1 MDFSAVTKPVERLLA
16 TAQNGLEVL
25 RYGGLETGA
34 VPSPF
39 QIIQSVPMFK
49 LRRYFPPDAR
59 PGAENPGPPVLMVH
73 PMMMAAD
80 MWDVTRNDGAVGIL
94 HRAGV
99 DPWVI
104 DFGSPDEVEGGM
116 QRNLADHV
124 VALSEAID
132 TVKKVTGRDVHLAG
146 YSQGG
151 MFAYQAAAYRRSKD
165 LASIIAFGAPV
176 DTLAALPM
184 NLPAGVAAGAAD
196 FMADHV
202 FSRIDIPGWLARA
215 GFQMLDPIKTA
226 QSRLDFLRQ
235 LHDREALLPREQQRR
250 FLASE
255 GWIAWSGPAISEL
268 LKQFIAHNRMM
279 TGGFSIHGD
288 LVTLSD
294 IDCPVLVVVGEVDD
308 IGQPAAVRGIKR
320 AAPQADVYEYLIRAG
335 HFGLV
340 VGSKAS
346 NQTWP
351 TVAQWVK
358 WLDNGQEMP
367 EGVAPMD
374 LPSVDHPESGVSFTT
389 RVTHGAT
396 AATEMA
402 FGVARSAADAVVAAN
417 KSART
422 LVIETVR
429 TLPRLARLGQVN
441 DHTRISLGRIMSE
454 QARDHPNGEA
464 LLFDGRVHTYEAV
477 DRRINNVVRGLI
489 DVGVRQGAHVGVL
502 METRPSALVAIAAL
516 SRLGAVAVL
525 IPPDVDLAEAAR
537 LGGVS
542 EIIAD
547 PSHLEAARRLET
559 RVLVL
564 GGGPPDVRGGG
575 PPDVRGGGPPDV
587 RGGGPPDVRGGGPP
601 DVRGGE
607 IRDLHLPEHAD
618 VVDMEQI
625 DPGVVELPGWYR
637 PNPGLARDL
646 AFVAFATVADELV
659 ARQITNFRWALS
671 AFGTASAANLGRGDT
686 VYCLTPLHHQ
696 SGLLV
701 SLGGAVVGGS
711 RIALSRGLQPDRFLQ
726 EIRQYGVTVV
736 SYTWAMLREVIDDPS
751 FSLVGS
757 HPVRLFIGSGMPAG
771 LWKRVV
777 EIFEPA
783 QVVEFFATTDG
794 QAVLANVSGAKIGS
808 KGRPLPGG
816 GHVELAAYDAE
827 DDLILEDEQGFVRRA
842 EPNEVGVLLAHPRG
856 PVDPTASVKR
866 GVFAPADTWVSTE
879 FLFRRDE
886 DGDYW
891 QVDNRGAVIH
901 TERGPVYGTPISDVV
916 GRLEAVDLAVTY
928 GVDVGGQQVAVTALA
943 LRPGGSIATADLTDA
958 LSDLPVG
965 SPPDFVH
972 VVADIALGASYRP
985 MAAPLQAAG
994 IPKPTRRNS
1003 WYLDPDTQTY
1013 KPLTVAM
1020 RTELTSGQDESDPS

>member
-1 MDFSAVTKPVERLLA
+1 MVDLSAITRPVGRLVA

-39 QIIQSVPMFK
+39 QIIESVPMYR
-49 LRRYFPPDAR
+49 LRRYFPPDTR
-59 PGAENPGPPVLMVH
+59 PGSTPAGPPVLMVH
-73 PMMMAAD
+73 PMMMSAD
-80 MWDVTRNDGAVGIL
+80 MWDVTRNEGAVGIL
-94 HRAGV
+94 HQSGV

-104 DFGSPDEVEGGM
+104 DFGSPDKVEGGM

-132 TVKKVTGRDVHLAG
+132 TVKTVTGRDVHLAG

-151 MFAYQAAAYRRSKD
+151 MFAYQTAAYRKAKD
-165 LASIIAFGAPV
+165 LASIVAFGAPV

-184 NLPAGVAAGAAD
+184 NLPASLAPVAAD

-202 FSRIDIPGWLARA
+202 FSRIDIPGWLART
-215 GFQMLDPIKTA
+215 GFQMLDPLKTA
-226 QSRLDFLRQ
+226 QSRLEFLRQ

-279 TGGFSIHGD
+279 TGGFSIRGD

-294 IDCPVLVVVGEVDD
+294 IDCPILAVIGEVDD
-308 IGQPAAVRGIKR
+308 IGQPASVRGIKR
-320 AAPQADVYEYLIRAG
+320 AAPQSDVYEFLIRAG

-340 VGSKAS
+340 VGSKAAT
-346 NQTWP
+346 QTWP
-351 TVAQWVK
+351 AVADWVR
-358 WLDNGQEMP
+358 WLDGGGTMP
-367 EGVAPMD
+367 EGVTPMP
-374 LPSVDHPESGVSFTT
+374 LQPAEPTESGVSLTS
-389 RVTHGAT
+389 RLAHSAT

-402 FGVARSAADAVVAAN
+402 FSLARSAADALVTAN
-417 KSART
+417 RSARM
-422 LVIETVR
+422 LAVETAR
-429 TLPRLARLGQVN
+429 TLPRLTRLGQVN

-454 QARDHPNGEA
+454 QARDMPHGEA

-489 DVGVRQGAHVGVL
+489 EVGVRQGARVGVL

-525 IPPDVDLAEAAR
+525 MPPDSDLAEAVR
-537 LGGVS
+537 LGGAT

-547 PSHLEAARRLET
+547 PSTLDAARALAM

-564 GGGPPDVRGGG
+564 GGG
-575 PPDVRGGGPPDV
+575 
-587 RGGGPPDVRGGGPP
+587 
-601 DVRGGE
+601 E
-607 IRDLHLPEHAD
+607 SRDLHVAESEDAAQII
-618 VVDMEQI
+618 DMEKI
-625 DPGVVELPGWYR
+625 NPDVVELPGWYR

-646 AFVAFATVADELV
+646 AFIGFSTIGGGLV

-671 AFGTASAANLGRGDT
+671 AFGTASAANLSRNDT

-701 SLGGAVVGGS
+701 SLGGAVVGGA
-711 RIALSRGLQPDRFLQ
+711 RIALSRDLRPDRFVQ

-736 SYTWAMLREVIDDPS
+736 SYTWAMLREIIDDPA
-751 FSLVGS
+751 FSLNGS
-757 HPVRLFIGSGMPAG
+757 HPVRLFIGSGMPTG

-777 EIFEPA
+777 DVFEPA
-783 QVVEFFATTDG
+783 NVVEFFATTDG
-794 QAVLANVSGAKIGS
+794 QAVLANVKGAKIGS
-808 KGRPLPGG
+808 KGRPLPGAG
-816 GHVELAAYDAE
+816 EIALAAYDPE
-827 DDLILEDEQGFVRRA
+827 DNLILEDDRGFVRRA
-842 EPNEVGVLLAHPRG
+842 EAGEIGVLLAHPRG
-856 PVDPTASVKR
+856 PIDPLASVKR

-879 FLFRRDE
+879 YLFRRDE

-891 QVDNRGAVIH
+891 SVDNRAAVLH
-901 TERGPVYGTPISDVV
+901 TPRGMVFAGTVNDAV
-916 GRLEAVDLAVTY
+916 GRLGAVDMAVTY
-928 GVDVGGQQVAVTALA
+928 GVEVNGETLAVTALA
-943 LRPGGSIATADLTDA
+943 LCTGGSVPSADLSEA
-958 LSDLPVG
+958 LTDLPVG
-965 SPPDFVH
+965 TGPDIVH
-972 VVADIALGASYRP
+972 VVPDLELTATFRP
-985 MAAPLQAAG
+985 LAGPMQRHG
-994 IPKPTRRNS
+994 IPKPSRNA
-1003 WYLDPDTQTY
+1003 WYFDADSNRY
-1013 KPLTVAM
+1013 KRLTGAV
-1020 RTELTSGQDESDPS
+1020 RSEIVGSQQ

>member
-1 MDFSAVTKPVERLLA
+1 MVDLSAITKPVGRLVA

-39 QIIQSVPMFK
+39 QIIQSVPMYR

-59 PGAENPGPPVLMVH
+59 PGAKPAGAPVLMVH
-73 PMMMAAD
+73 PMMMSAD
-80 MWDVTRNDGAVGIL
+80 MWDVTRDDGAVGIL
-94 HRAGV
+94 HRAGL

-104 DFGSPDEVEGGM
+104 DFGSPDKVEGGM
-116 QRNLADHV
+116 DRNLADHV

-132 TVKKVTGRDVHLAG
+132 TVKEVTGRDVHLAG

-151 MFAYQAAAYRRSKD
+151 MFAYQTAAYRRSKD
-165 LASIIAFGAPV
+165 LASIIAFGSPV
-176 DTLAALPM
+176 DTLAGLPM
-184 NLPAGVAAGAAD
+184 NLPPSLAPAAAD

-202 FSRIDIPGWLARA
+202 FSRIDIPGWLART

-255 GWIAWSGPAISEL
+255 GWIAWSGPAIAEL

-279 TGGFSIHGD
+279 SGGFSIHGD

-294 IDCPVLVVVGEVDD
+294 IDCPVLAVIGEVDD
-308 IGQPAAVRGIKR
+308 IGQPASVRGIKR
-320 AAPQADVYEYLIRAG
+320 AAPKADVYEFLIRAG

-340 VGSKAS
+340 VGSKAAS
-346 NQTWP
+346 QTWP
-351 TVAQWVK
+351 AVAQWVR
-358 WLDNGQEMP
+358 WIEGVGELP
-367 EGVAPMD
+367 EGVASMP
-374 LPSVDHPESGVSFTT
+374 LQPEELSESGVSLSS
-389 RVTHGAT
+389 RVAHGTA
-396 AATEMA
+396 AATEMV
-402 FGVARSAADAVVAAN
+402 FNLARSAADAIVAAN

-422 LVIETVR
+422 LAVETAR
-429 TLPRLARLGQVN
+429 TLPRLARLGQIN
-441 DHTRISLGRIMSE
+441 DHTRISFGRIMSE
-454 QARDHPNGEA
+454 QARDLPNGEA

-489 DVGVRQGAHVGVL
+489 EVGVRQGARVGVL

-525 IPPDVDLAEAAR
+525 MPPDADLPTAAR
-537 LGGVS
+537 LGAVT

-547 PSHLEAARRLET
+547 PSNLDAARQLDM

-564 GGGPPDVRGGG
+564 GGGEARNLD
-575 PPDVRGGGPPDV
+575 
-587 RGGGPPDVRGGGPP
+587 
-601 DVRGGE
+601 
-607 IRDLHLPEHAD
+607 LPESDDVAN
-618 VVDMEQI
+618 VVDMEKI
-625 DPGVVELPGWYR
+625 DPDLVDLPGWYR

-646 AFVAFATVADELV
+646 AFIGFSSINGELI
-659 ARQITNFRWALS
+659 ARQITNYRWALS

-701 SLGGAVVGGS
+701 ALGGAVVGGS
-711 RIALSRGLQPDRFLQ
+711 RIALSRGLRPDRFVQ

-736 SYTWAMLREVIDDPS
+736 TYTWAMLRDVIDDPA
-751 FSLVGS
+751 FSLTGS
-757 HPVRLFIGSGMPAG
+757 HPVRLFIGSGMPTG

-777 EIFEPA
+777 DVFAPA
-783 QVVEFFATTDG
+783 RVVEFFATTDG
-794 QAVLANVSGAKIGS
+794 QAVLANVSGVKAGS

-816 GHVELAAYDAE
+816 GEIELAAYDPE
-827 DDLILEDEQGFVRRA
+827 DNLILEDERGFVRKA
-842 EPNEVGVLLAHPRG
+842 ETNEVGVLLAHPRG
-856 PVDPTASVKR
+856 PVDPTASIKR

-891 QVDNRGAVIH
+891 QVDNRGTLIH
-901 TERGPVYGTPISDVV
+901 TARGIVYASTVNDAVS
-916 GRLEAVDLAVTY
+916 RLDAVDLAVTY
-928 GVDVGGQQVAVTALA
+928 DVPVNGGQLAVTALE
-943 LRPGGSIATADLTDA
+943 LRPGGSIPSADLSEA
-958 LSDLPVG
+958 LADLPVG
-965 SPPDFVH
+965 NPPDIVH
-972 VVADIALGASYRP
+972 VVSNMALSASYRP
-985 MAAPLQAAG
+985 LVSPLRAQG
-994 IPKPTRRNS
+994 IPKAARNA
-1003 WYLDPDTQTY
+1003 WYLDPDTNRY
-1013 KPLTVAM
+1013 KRLTVAV
-1020 RTELTSGQDESDPS
+1020 RTEIAGGQ

>member
-1 MDFSAVTKPVERLLA
+1 MDLSAITGPVGRLVA

-39 QIIQSVPMFK
+39 QIIESVPMYR
-49 LRRYFPPDAR
+49 LRRYFPPDSR
-59 PGAENPGPPVLMVH
+59 PGAKPAGPPVLMIH
-73 PMMMAAD
+73 PMMMSAD
-80 MWDVTRNDGAVGIL
+80 MWDVTRDEGAVGIL
-94 HRAGV
+94 HKAGI

-104 DFGSPDEVEGGM
+104 DFGSPDKIEGGM
-116 QRNLADHV
+116 QRNLADHI

-132 TVKKVTGRDVHLAG
+132 TVKNVTGRDVHLAG

-151 MFAYQAAAYRRSKD
+151 MFAYQTAAYRRSKD
-165 LASIIAFGAPV
+165 LASIVGFGSPV

-184 NLPAGVAAGAAD
+184 NLPASLAPAAAD

-202 FSRIDIPGWLARA
+202 FSRIDIPGWLART

-255 GWIAWSGPAISEL
+255 GWIAWSGPAVAEL

-279 TGGFSIHGD
+279 TGGFAIRGD

-294 IDCPVLVVVGEVDD
+294 IDCPVLAVIGEVDD
-308 IGQPAAVRGIKR
+308 IGQPASVRGIKR
-320 AAPQADVYEYLIRAG
+320 AAPQADIYEFLIRAG

-340 VGSKAS
+340 VGSKAAT
-346 NQTWP
+346 QTWP
-351 TVAQWVK
+351 TVAGWVR
-358 WLDNGQEMP
+358 WLDGGGDMP
-367 EGVAPMD
+367 EGVSPMP
-374 LPSVDHPESGVSFTT
+374 LQPVESSESGVSFASRLAHST
-389 RVTHGAT
+389 T

-402 FGVARSAADAVVAAN
+402 FSLAKSAADAFVAAN

-422 LVIETVR
+422 LAVETAR

-454 QARDHPNGEA
+454 QARENPGGEA

-489 DVGVRQGAHVGVL
+489 GVGVRQGARVGVL

-525 IPPDVDLAEAAR
+525 MPPDADLARAAR

-547 PSHLEAARRLET
+547 PSNLDAARALNM

-564 GGGPPDVRGGG
+564 GGG
-575 PPDVRGGGPPDV
+575 
-587 RGGGPPDVRGGGPP
+587 
-601 DVRGGE
+601 E
-607 IRDLHLPEHAD
+607 SRDLHRSDDAS
-618 VVDMEQI
+618 VVDMEKI
-625 DPGVVELPGWYR
+625 DPDLVDLPGWYR

-646 AFVAFATVADELV
+646 AFIGFSTISGELI
-659 ARQITNFRWALS
+659 ARQITNYRWALS
-671 AFGTASAANLGRGDT
+671 AFGTASAANLGRSDT

-701 SLGGAVVGGS
+701 SLGGAVVGGA
-711 RIALSRGLQPDRFLQ
+711 RIALSRGPRPDRFMQ

-736 SYTWAMLREVIDDPS
+736 SYTWAMLRDVIDDPA
-751 FSLVGS
+751 FSPAGS
-757 HPVRLFIGSGMPAG
+757 HSVRLFIGSGMPTG
-771 LWKRVV
+771 LWRRVV
-777 EIFEPA
+777 EVFGPA
-783 QVVEFFATTDG
+783 HVVEFFATTDG

-816 GHVELAAYDAE
+816 GEVALAAYDPE
-827 DDLILEDEQGFVRRA
+827 DNLILEGDRGFVRLA

-856 PVDPTASVKR
+856 PVDPLASVKR

-879 FLFRRDE
+879 YLFRRDD

-891 QVDNRGAVIH
+891 LVDTRDGVIH
-901 TERGPVYGTPISDVV
+901 TGRGPVFAATVNDAV
-916 GRLEAVDLAVTY
+916 GRLGAVDMAVTY
-928 GVDVGGQQVAVTALA
+928 GVQANGETLAVTALA
-943 LRPGGSIATADLTDA
+943 LRPGGSVPSADLSEA
-958 LSDLPVG
+958 LAELPVG
-965 SPPDFVH
+965 NAPDIVH
-972 VVADIALGASYRP
+972 VAADMKLSATFRP
-985 MAAPLQAAG
+985 LAGPLQQEG
-994 IPKPTRRNS
+994 IPKPSRNA
-1003 WYLDPDTQTY
+1003 WYRDPDTHRY
-1013 KPLTVAM
+1013 KRLTVAV
-1020 RTELTSGQDESDPS
+1020 RTEIAGNP

>member
-1 MDFSAVTKPVERLLA
+1 MGLVDLSAITKPVERLVA

-25 RYGGLETGA
+25 RYGGLETGS

-39 QIIQSVPMFK
+39 QIIQSVPMYR

-59 PGAENPGPPVLMVH
+59 PGAKPPGPPVLMVH
-73 PMMMAAD
+73 PMMMSAD
-80 MWDVTRNDGAVGIL
+80 MWDVTRDDGAVGIL
-94 HRAGV
+94 HRAGL

-104 DFGSPDEVEGGM
+104 DFGSPDKVEGGM
-116 QRNLADHV
+116 DRNLADHV
-124 VALSEAID
+124 VALGEAID
-132 TVKKVTGRDVHLAG
+132 TVKEVTGRDVHLAG

-151 MFAYQAAAYRRSKD
+151 MFAYQTAAYRRSKD
-165 LASIIAFGAPV
+165 LASIIAFGSPV

-184 NLPAGVAAGAAD
+184 NLPPSLAPAAAD

-202 FSRIDIPGWLARA
+202 FSRIDIPGWLART
-215 GFQMLDPIKTA
+215 GFQMLDPLKTA
-226 QSRLDFLRQ
+226 QARLDFLRQ

-255 GWIAWSGPAISEL
+255 GWIAWSGPAIAEL

-279 TGGFSIHGD
+279 SGGFSIHGD

-294 IDCPVLVVVGEVDD
+294 IDCPILAVVGEVDD
-308 IGQPAAVRGIKR
+308 IGQPASVRGIKR
-320 AAPQADVYEYLIRAG
+320 AAPKADVYEFLIRAG

-340 VGSKAS
+340 VGSKAAS
-346 NQTWP
+346 QTWP
-351 TVAQWVK
+351 TVAQWVR
-358 WLDNGQEMP
+358 WI
-367 EGVAPMD
+367 EGVGELPDGVVPMA
-374 LPSVDHPESGVSFTT
+374 LQPEEPTESGVSLSS
-389 RVTHGAT
+389 RVAHGT
-396 AATEMA
+396 AAATDMV
-402 FGVARSAADAVVAAN
+402 FSLARSAADALVAAN

-422 LVIETVR
+422 LAVETAR
-429 TLPRLARLGQVN
+429 TLPRLARLGQIN
-441 DHTRISLGRIMSE
+441 DHTRISFGRIMSE
-454 QARDHPNGEA
+454 QARDAPNGEA

-489 DVGVRQGAHVGVL
+489 EVGVRQGARVGVL

-525 IPPDVDLAEAAR
+525 MPPDADLPTAAR
-537 LGGVS
+537 LGAVT

-547 PSHLEAARRLET
+547 PSNLDAARQLDM

-564 GGGPPDVRGGG
+564 GGGEARNLD
-575 PPDVRGGGPPDV
+575 
-587 RGGGPPDVRGGGPP
+587 
-601 DVRGGE
+601 
-607 IRDLHLPEHAD
+607 LPESDGAN
-618 VVDMEQI
+618 VVDMEKI
-625 DPGVVELPGWYR
+625 DPDEVDLPGWYR

-646 AFVAFATVADELV
+646 AFIGFSSINGELV
-659 ARQITNFRWALS
+659 ARQITNYRWALS

-701 SLGGAVVGGS
+701 ALGGAVVGGS
-711 RIALSRGLQPDRFLQ
+711 RIALSRGLRPDRFVQ

-736 SYTWAMLREVIDDPS
+736 TYTWAMLRDVIDDPA
-751 FSLVGS
+751 FSLTGS

-777 EIFEPA
+777 EVFAPA
-783 QVVEFFATTDG
+783 KVVEFFATTDG

-816 GHVELAAYDAE
+816 GQIELAAYDPE
-827 DDLILEDEQGFVRRA
+827 DDLILEDERGFVRKA
-842 EPNEVGVLLAHPRG
+842 ETNEVGVLLARPRG
-856 PVDPTASVKR
+856 PIDPTASIKR

-879 FLFRRDE
+879 FLFRRDD

-891 QVDNRGAVIH
+891 QVDNRGTLIFTARGIVYASTVNDAV
-901 TERGPVYGTPISDVV
+901 S
-916 GRLEAVDLAVTY
+916 RLEAVDLAVTY
-928 GVDVGGQQVAVTALA
+928 GVPVDGGQLAVTALE
-943 LRPGGSIATADLTDA
+943 LRPGGSVPSADLSEA

-965 SPPDFVH
+965 NPPDIVH
-972 VVADIALGASYRP
+972 VVSNMALSASYRP
-985 MAAPLQAAG
+985 LVSPLRAKG
-994 IPKPTRRNS
+994 IPKPARNA
-1003 WYLDPDTQTY
+1003 WYLDPDTNRY
-1013 KPLTVAM
+1013 KRLTVAV
-1020 RTELTSGQDESDPS
+1020 RAEIAGGR

>member
-1 MDFSAVTKPVERLLA
+1 MVGLSAVTGPVGRLMA

-39 QIIQSVPMFK
+39 QIVETVPMYR
-49 LRRYFPPDAR
+49 LRRYFPPDTR
-59 PGAENPGPPVLMVH
+59 PGATPSGPPVLMVH
-73 PMMMAAD
+73 PMMMSAD
-80 MWDVTRNDGAVGIL
+80 MWDVTRGEGAVGIL
-94 HRAGV
+94 HDSGI

-104 DFGSPDEVEGGM
+104 DFGEPDKVEGGM

-132 TVKKVTGRDVHLAG
+132 TVKKATGRDVHLAG

-151 MFAYQAAAYRRSKD
+151 MFAYQTAAYRRSKD
-165 LASIIAFGAPV
+165 LASIIGFGSPV

-184 NLPAGVAAGAAD
+184 NLPAGLAAGAAD

-202 FSRIDIPGWLARA
+202 FSRIDIPSWLART

-226 QSRLDFLRQ
+226 QSRIDFLRQ

-255 GWIAWSGPAISEL
+255 GWIAWSGPAIAEL

-279 TGGFSIHGD
+279 TGGFAIHGE

-294 IDCPVLVVVGEVDD
+294 IHCPVLAVVGEVDD
-308 IGQPAAVRGIKR
+308 IGQPASVRGIKR
-320 AAPQADVYEYLIRAG
+320 AAPQADVYEYLIRTG

-340 VGSKAS
+340 VGSKAAT
-346 NQTWP
+346 QTWP

-358 WLDNGQEMP
+358 SVDGDADLP
-367 EGVAPMD
+367 EGVTPMA
-374 LPSVDHPESGVSFTT
+374 LQPAEHSESGVPFAS
-389 RVTHGAT
+389 RLAHGAT
-396 AATEMA
+396 AAGEMA
-402 FGVARSAADAVVAAN
+402 FTLARTAADAVVAAN
-417 KSART
+417 KSARA
-422 LVIETVR
+422 LAVETVR
-429 TLPRLARLGQVN
+429 TLPRLARLGQIN

-454 QARDHPNGEA
+454 QARGAPSGEC

-489 DVGVRQGAHVGVL
+489 EVGVRQGAHVGVL

-525 IPPDVDLAEAAR
+525 MPPDADLSTAAR
-537 LGGVS
+537 IGAVS

-547 PSHLEAARRLET
+547 PSYLEAARKLPM

-564 GGGPPDVRGGG
+564 GGGESRELHVPDN
-575 PPDVRGGGPPDV
+575 
-587 RGGGPPDVRGGGPP
+587 
-601 DVRGGE
+601 
-607 IRDLHLPEHAD
+607 AD
-618 VVDMEQI
+618 VVDMEKI
-625 DPGVVELPGWYR
+625 DPDEVDLPGWYR
-637 PNPGLARDL
+637 PNPALARDL
-646 AFVAFATVADELV
+646 AFVAFSTVGGQLV
-659 ARQITNFRWALS
+659 ARQITNYRWALS
-671 AFGTASAANLGRGDT
+671 AIGTASAANLGHGDT

-701 SLGGAVVGGS
+701 SLGGAVVGGA
-711 RIALSRGLQPDRFLQ
+711 RIALSRELRPDRFMQ

-751 FSLVGS
+751 FVLTGN
-757 HPVRLFIGSGMPAG
+757 HPVRLFIGSGMPTG

-777 EIFEPA
+777 DIFAPA
-783 QVVEFFATTDG
+783 RVVEFFATTDG
-794 QAVLANVSGAKIGS
+794 QAVLANVSGAKVGS
-808 KGRPLPGG
+808 KGRALPGG
-816 GHVELAAYDAE
+816 GEVELAAYDAA
-827 DDLILEDEQGFVRRA
+827 DDLILEDDRGFVRKA
-842 EPNEVGVLLAHPRG
+842 DTNEVGVMLAHPRG
-856 PVDPTASVKR
+856 PIDPTASVKR

-879 FLFRRDE
+879 YLFRRDQ

-891 QVDNRGAVIH
+891 LVDNRSVVIR
-901 TERGPVYGTPISDVV
+901 TDRGPVYASPV
-916 GRLEAVDLAVTY
+916 GDAVGGIDAVDMAVTY
-928 GVDVGGQQVAVTALA
+928 PVEAGGQRIAVTALA
-943 LRPGGSIATADLTDA
+943 LRPGGSVAAGDLSEA

-965 SPPDFVH
+965 AAPDIVH
-972 VVADIALGASYRP
+972 VVPDMSLSASYRP
-985 MAAPLQAAG
+985 LISPLRADG
-994 IPKPTRRNS
+994 IPKASRNA
-1003 WYLDPDTQTY
+1003 WYLDPDTNKY
-1013 KPLTVAM
+1013 KRLTVAV
-1020 RTELTSGQDESDPS
+1020 RAEIADAGH

>member
-1 MDFSAVTKPVERLLA
+1 MVGLSAITKPVGRLVA

-39 QIIQSVPMFK
+39 QIIQSVPMYR

-59 PGAENPGPPVLMVH
+59 PGAEPPGPPVLMVH
-73 PMMMAAD
+73 PMMMSAD
-80 MWDVTRNDGAVGIL
+80 MWDVTRDDGAVGIL
-94 HRAGV
+94 HKAGI

-104 DFGSPDEVEGGM
+104 DFGSPDKVEGGM

-132 TVKKVTGRDVHLAG
+132 TVKEVTGRDVHLAG

-151 MFAYQAAAYRRSKD
+151 MFCYQTAAYRRSKD
-165 LASIIAFGAPV
+165 LASIVAFGSPV

-184 NLPAGVAAGAAD
+184 NLPAGLAAGAAD

-294 IDCPVLVVVGEVDD
+294 IDCPVLAVVGEVDD
-308 IGQPAAVRGIKR
+308 IGQPASVRGIKR
-320 AAPQADVYEYLIRAG
+320 AAPQADVYEFLIRVG

-340 VGSKAS
+340 VGSKAAG
-346 NQTWP
+346 QTWP
-351 TVAQWVK
+351 TVAQFVK
-358 WLDNGQEMP
+358 WIDGSGDMP
-367 EGVAPMD
+367 EHVTPMA
-374 LPSVDHPESGVSFTT
+374 LQPSEPSESGVSLSS
-389 RVTHGAT
+389 RLAHGTA

-402 FGVARSAADAVVAAN
+402 FSLARSAADALVAAN
-417 KSART
+417 KSARA
-422 LVIETVR
+422 LAVETAR
-429 TLPRLARLGQVN
+429 TLPRLARLGQIN

-454 QARDHPNGEA
+454 QARDVPGGEA
-464 LLFDGRVHTYEAV
+464 LLFDGRVHTFEAV

-525 IPPDVDLAEAAR
+525 IPPDVDLATAAR
-537 LGGVS
+537 LGAVS

-547 PSHLEAARRLET
+547 PSNLEAARRLDT

-564 GGGPPDVRGGG
+564 GGG
-575 PPDVRGGGPPDV
+575 
-587 RGGGPPDVRGGGPP
+587 
-601 DVRGGE
+601 E
-607 IRDLHLPEHAD
+607 SRDLDVPEHAD
-618 VVDMEQI
+618 VIDMEKI
-625 DPGVVELPGWYR
+625 DPDVVDLPGWYR

-646 AFVAFATVADELV
+646 AFVGFGSTGGELI
-659 ARQITNFRWALS
+659 ARQITNYRWALS

-701 SLGGAVVGGS
+701 SLGGAVVGGA
-711 RIALSRGLQPDRFLQ
+711 RIALSRGLQPDRFVQ

-736 SYTWAMLREVIDDPS
+736 SYTWAMLRDVIDDPS
-751 FSLVGS
+751 FSLTGS
-757 HPVRLFIGSGMPAG
+757 HPVRLFIGSGMPTG

-777 EIFEPA
+777 DVFEPA
-783 QVVEFFATTDG
+783 HVVEFFATTDG
-794 QAVLANVSGAKIGS
+794 QAVLANVSGAKMGS

-816 GHVELAAYDAE
+816 GEVELAAYDAE
-827 DDLILEDEQGFVRRA
+827 DNLILEDDRGFVRKA
-842 EPNEVGVLLAHPRG
+842 DTNEVGVLLAHPRG

-879 FLFRRDE
+879 YLFRRDE

-891 QVDNRGAVIH
+891 LVGNRDGVIH
-901 TERGPVYGTPISDVV
+901 TARGTVYASPINDAV
-916 GRLEAVDLAVTY
+916 GRLGAVDLAVTY
-928 GVDVGGQQVAVTALA
+928 GVEVGAHQLAITALE
-943 LRPGGSIATADLTDA
+943 LCPGGSIPSADLSEA
-958 LSDLPVG
+958 LADLPVG
-965 SPPDFVH
+965 NPPDIVH
-972 VVADIALGASYRP
+972 VVPEMTLTASYRP
-985 MAAPLQAAG
+985 QVSPLRAAG
-994 IPKPTRRNS
+994 IPKPSRNA
-1003 WYLDPDTQTY
+1003 WYLDPDTNRY
-1013 KPLTVAM
+1013 KRLTVAA
-1020 RTELTSGQDESDPS
+1020 RTEIAGTQQ

>member
-1 MDFSAVTKPVERLLA
+1 MDLSAITGPFGRLVA

-25 RYGGLETGA
+25 RYGGLETGS

-39 QIIQSVPMFK
+39 QIVESVPMYR

-59 PGAENPGPPVLMVH
+59 PGAAPAGPPVLMVH
-73 PMMMAAD
+73 PMMMSAD
-80 MWDVTRNDGAVGIL
+80 MWDVTREDGAVGIL

-104 DFGSPDEVEGGM
+104 DFGSPDKVEGGM
-116 QRNLADHV
+116 QRTLADHI
-124 VALSEAID
+124 VALSEAVD
-132 TVKKVTGRDVHLAG
+132 TVKSVTGRDVHLAG

-151 MFAYQAAAYRRSKD
+151 MFAYQTAAYRRSKD
-165 LASIIAFGAPV
+165 LASLIAFGSPV

-184 NLPAGVAAGAAD
+184 NLPATLAPAAAD

-202 FSRIDIPGWLARA
+202 FSRIDIPGWMART

-226 QSRLDFLRQ
+226 QSRVEFLLQ

-268 LKQFIAHNRMM
+268 LKQFVAHNRMM
-279 TGGFSIHGD
+279 TGGFSVHGD

-294 IDCPVLVVVGEVDD
+294 IDCPVLAVVGEVDD
-308 IGQPAAVRGIKR
+308 IGQPASVRGIKR
-320 AAPQADVYEYLIRAG
+320 AAPQADVYEFLIRAG

-340 VGSKAS
+340 VGSKAA

-351 TVAQWVK
+351 TVAQWVQ
-358 WLDNGQEMP
+358 WLDGSGAKP
-367 EGVAPMD
+367 EGVAPMA
-374 LPSVDHPESGVSFTT
+374 LSPAESSESGVSLTS
-389 RVTHGAT
+389 RLAHGTA

-402 FGVARSAADAVVAAN
+402 LTLAKSAADALVAAN
-417 KSART
+417 RSART
-422 LVIETVR
+422 LAVETAR

-454 QARDHPNGEA
+454 QARDAPQGEA

-489 DVGVRQGAHVGVL
+489 GVGVRQGARVGVL
-502 METRPSALVAIAAL
+502 MDTRPSALVAIAAL

-525 IPPDVDLAEAAR
+525 MPPDADLAAAAR
-537 LGGVS
+537 LGAVT

-547 PSHLEAARRLET
+547 PGHLDAARTLDT

-564 GGGPPDVRGGG
+564 GGG
-575 PPDVRGGGPPDV
+575 
-587 RGGGPPDVRGGGPP
+587 
-601 DVRGGE
+601 E
-607 IRDLHLPEHAD
+607 SRDLHLPDDAG
-618 VVDMEQI
+618 VIDMEQI
-625 DPGVVELPGWYR
+625 DPERVELPGWYR

-646 AFVAFATVADELV
+646 AFIGFSTISGELV
-659 ARQITNFRWALS
+659 ARQITNYRWALS
-671 AFGTASAANLGRGDT
+671 AFGTASAANLGRNDT

-701 SLGGAVVGGS
+701 SLGGAVVAGA
-711 RIALSRGLQPDRFLQ
+711 RIALSRGPRPDRFLQ

-736 SYTWAMLREVIDDPS
+736 SYTWAMLREVIDDPE
-751 FSLVGS
+751 FSLTGN
-757 HPVRLFIGSGMPAG
+757 HPVRVFIGSGMPSG

-777 EIFEPA
+777 EVFEPA
-783 QVVEFFATTDG
+783 KVVEFFATTDG
-794 QAVLANVSGAKIGS
+794 QAVLANVAGAKVGS

-816 GHVELAAYDAE
+816 GEIALAAYDPE
-827 DDLILEDEQGFVRRA
+827 DNLILEDDRGFVRRA
-842 EPNEVGVLLAHPRG
+842 DTNEVGVLLAHPRG
-856 PVDPTASVKR
+856 PVDPLASVKR

-879 FLFRRDE
+879 YLFRRDE

-891 QVDNRGAVIH
+891 LVDTRAAVIH
-901 TERGPVYGTPISDVV
+901 TARGPVFAATVNDAVS
-916 GRLEAVDLAVTY
+916 RLGAVDMAVTY
-928 GVDVGGQQVAVTALA
+928 AVPVDAHTLAVTALA
-943 LRPGGSIATADLTDA
+943 LRPGGSITTADLSEA

-965 SPPDFVH
+965 AAPDIVH
-972 VVADIALGASYRP
+972 VVADMTLTATYRP
-985 MAAPLQAAG
+985 LAGPLQADGVPKASRNAWYRDADTHRYKRLTAAVRSEIAG
-994 IPKPTRRNS
+994 
-1003 WYLDPDTQTY
+1003 TQ
-1013 KPLTVAM
+1013 
-1020 RTELTSGQDESDPS
+1020 Q

>member
-1 MDFSAVTKPVERLLA
+1 MTKPVERLLA

-39 QIIQSVPMFK
+39 QIIQSVPMYR

-59 PGAENPGPPVLMVH
+59 PGAVAAGPPVLMVH
-73 PMMMAAD
+73 PMMMSAD
-80 MWDVTRNDGAVGIL
+80 MWDVTRDDGAVGIL
-94 HRAGV
+94 HRAGI

-104 DFGSPDEVEGGM
+104 DFGSPDKVEGGM

-132 TVKKVTGRDVHLAG
+132 TVKEVTGRDVHLAG

-151 MFAYQAAAYRRSKD
+151 MFAYQTAAYRRSKD
-165 LASIIAFGAPV
+165 LASIVAFGAPV

-184 NLPAGVAAGAAD
+184 NLPAGIAAGAAD

-202 FSRIDIPGWLARA
+202 FSRIDIPGWLART

-250 FLASE
+250 FLASD
-255 GWIAWSGPAISEL
+255 GWIAWSGPAIAEL
-268 LKQFIAHNRMM
+268 LKQFISHNRMM
-279 TGGFSIHGD
+279 SGGFSIHGD

-294 IDCPVLVVVGEVDD
+294 IDCPVLAVVGEVDD

-320 AAPQADVYEYLIRAG
+320 AAPKADTYEYLIRAG

-351 TVAQWVK
+351 TVGQWVK
-358 WLDNGQEMP
+358 WLDSGAEMP
-367 EGVAPMD
+367 EGVTPME
-374 LPSVDHPESGVSFTT
+374 LQPADHPEGGVSLTS
-389 RVTHGAT
+389 RVAHGAT

-402 FGVARSAADAVVAAN
+402 FGVARTAADTLVAAN

-422 LVIETVR
+422 LVVETAR

-454 QARDHPNGEA
+454 QARSAPNGEA

-502 METRPSALVAIAAL
+502 MDTRPSALVAIAAL

-525 IPPDVDLAEAAR
+525 MPPDVDLPEAAR
-537 LGGVS
+537 LGRVS

-547 PSHLEAARRLET
+547 PSHLSAARGLGT

-564 GGGPPDVRGGG
+564 GGGESRNLDVEQFD
-575 PPDVRGGGPPDV
+575 DV
-587 RGGGPPDVRGGGPP
+587 
-601 DVRGGE
+601 
-607 IRDLHLPEHAD
+607 AS

-625 DPGVVELPGWYR
+625 DPDVVELSGWYR

-646 AFVAFATVADELV
+646 AFIAFSNVGGELV
-659 ARQITNFRWALS
+659 ARQITNYRWALS

-701 SLGGAVVGGS
+701 SLGGAVVGGA

-736 SYTWAMLREVIDDPS
+736 SYTWTMLREVIDDPS
-751 FSLVGS
+751 FSLTGS

-771 LWKRVV
+771 LWKRVLDV
-777 EIFEPA
+777 FEPA
-783 QVVEFFATTDG
+783 QVVEFFTTTDG
-794 QAVLANVSGAKIGS
+794 QAVLANVAGAKIGS

-816 GHVELAAYDAE
+816 GQIELAAYDTE
-827 DDLILEDEQGFVRRA
+827 DDLILEDDQGFVRRA
-842 EPNEVGVLLAHPRG
+842 EANEVGVLLAHPRG

-891 QVDNRGAVIH
+891 LVDNRSAVIR
-901 TERGPVYGTPISDVV
+901 TERGPVFATTVNDAV
-916 GRLEAVDLAVTY
+916 GRLGSVDMAVTY
-928 GVDVGGQQVAVTALA
+928 GVEAGGRQLAVTALA
-943 LRPGGSIATADLTDA
+943 LRPGGSVPTADLSNA
-958 LSDLPVG
+958 LVDLPVG
-965 SPPDFVH
+965 GPPDIVH
-972 VVADIALGASYRP
+972 VVADMDLGPAYRP
-985 MAAPLQAAG
+985 LITPLRAAG
-994 IPKPTRRNS
+994 VPKPSRRNS
-1003 WYLDPDTQTY
+1003 WYLDADTNTY
-1013 KPLTVAM
+1013 KRLTAAV
-1020 RTELTSGQDESDPS
+1020 RTELLAPPAPQG

>member
-1 MDFSAVTKPVERLLA
+1 MDLSAITKPVGRLVA

-39 QIIQSVPMFK
+39 QIVQSVPMYR

-59 PGAENPGPPVLMVH
+59 PGARRPGPPILMVH
-73 PMMMAAD
+73 PMMMSAD
-80 MWDVTRNDGAVGIL
+80 MWDVTRDDGAVGIL
-94 HRAGV
+94 HKAGI

-104 DFGSPDEVEGGM
+104 DFGSPDKVEGGM
-116 QRNLADHV
+116 DRNLADHV
-124 VALSEAID
+124 VALSDAID
-132 TVKKVTGRDVHLAG
+132 TVKEVTGRDVHLAG

-151 MFAYQAAAYRRSKD
+151 MFAYQTAAYRRSKD
-165 LASIIAFGAPV
+165 LASIVAFGSPV

-184 NLPAGVAAGAAD
+184 NMPASLAPAAAD

-250 FLASE
+250 FLQSD

-294 IDCPVLVVVGEVDD
+294 IDCPVLAVIGEVDD
-308 IGQPAAVRGIKR
+308 IGQPASVRGIKR
-320 AAPQADVYEYLIRAG
+320 AAPQADIYEFLIRTG

-340 VGSKAS
+340 VGSKAAT
-346 NQTWP
+346 QAWP
-351 TVAQWVK
+351 TVAQWVS
-358 WLDNGQEMP
+358 WIDGTGELPD
-367 EGVAPMD
+367 GVTPMA
-374 LPSVDHPESGVSFTT
+374 LQPAEHSESGVSLSS
-389 RVTHGAT
+389 RVAHGTA
-396 AATEMA
+396 AATEMI
-402 FGVARSAADAVVAAN
+402 FTLARSAADALVAAN

-422 LVIETVR
+422 LAIETYR
-429 TLPRLARLGQVN
+429 TLPRLARLGQIN

-454 QARDHPNGEA
+454 QARDLPGGEC
-464 LLFDGRVHTYEAV
+464 LLFDGRVHTFEAV

-489 DVGVRQGAHVGVL
+489 EVGVRQGAHVGVL

-525 IPPDVDLAEAAR
+525 MPPDADLATAAR

-547 PSHLEAARRLET
+547 PSNLDAARRLDL

-564 GGGPPDVRGGG
+564 GGGESR
-575 PPDVRGGGPPDV
+575 
-587 RGGGPPDVRGGGPP
+587 
-601 DVRGGE
+601 E
-607 IRDLHLPEHAD
+607 LHLSDDADVTDMEKIDPD
-618 VVDMEQI
+618 VVD
-625 DPGVVELPGWYR
+625 LPGWYR

-646 AFVAFATVADELV
+646 AFVAFSSIGGDLV
-659 ARQITNFRWALS
+659 ARQITNYRWALS
-671 AFGTASAANLGRGDT
+671 AFGTASAANLGRADT

-711 RIALSRGLQPDRFLQ
+711 RIALSRGLLPDRFLH

-736 SYTWAMLREVIDDPS
+736 AYTWAMLRDVIDDPS
-751 FSLVGS
+751 FSMTGS
-757 HPVRLFIGSGMPAG
+757 HPVRLFIGSGMPTG
-771 LWKRVV
+771 LWKRVIDV
-777 EIFEPA
+777 FAPA
-783 QVVEFFATTDG
+783 HVVEFFATTDG
-794 QAVLANVSGAKIGS
+794 QAVLANVSGAKMGS
-808 KGRPLPGG
+808 KGRALPGG
-816 GHVELAAYDAE
+816 GEVELAAYDPE
-827 DDLILEDEQGFVRRA
+827 DDLILEDDRGFVRKA
-842 EPNEVGVLLAHPRG
+842 DTNEVGVLLAHPHG

-866 GVFAPADTWVSTE
+866 GVFAAADTWVSTE
-879 FLFRRDE
+879 YLFRRDE

-901 TERGPVYGTPISDVV
+901 TPRGPVYGSPLNDAV
-916 GRLEAVDLAVTY
+916 GRLGAVDLAETY
-928 GVDVGGQQVAVTALA
+928 GVEVNGRQLAITALA
-943 LRPGGSIATADLTDA
+943 LCPGGSIPSADLSEA
-958 LSDLPVG
+958 LADLPVG
-965 SPPDFVH
+965 NPPDIVH
-972 VVADIALGASYRP
+972 VVPEMKLSASYRP
-985 MAAPLQAAG
+985 LTSPLRAEG
-994 IPKPTRRNS
+994 VPRPSRNA
-1003 WYLDPDTQTY
+1003 WYLDPDTNRY
-1013 KPLTVAM
+1013 KRLTVAV
-1020 RTELTSGQDESDPS
+1020 RTEIAGAAQ

>member
-1 MDFSAVTKPVERLLA
+1 MDLSAITGPVGRLVA

-39 QIIQSVPMFK
+39 QIIESVPMYR
-49 LRRYFPPDAR
+49 LRRYFPPDSR
-59 PGAENPGPPVLMVH
+59 PGGTPAGAPVLMVH
-73 PMMMAAD
+73 PMMMSAD
-80 MWDVTRNDGAVGIL
+80 MWDVTREEGAVGIL
-94 HRAGV
+94 HRAGI

-104 DFGSPDEVEGGM
+104 DFGSPDQIEGGM
-116 QRNLADHV
+116 QRNLSDHV

-132 TVKKVTGRDVHLAG
+132 TVKNVTGRDVHLAG

-151 MFAYQAAAYRRSKD
+151 MFAYQTAAYRRSKD
-165 LASIIAFGAPV
+165 LASIVAFGSPV

-184 NLPAGVAAGAAD
+184 NLPASIAPAAAD

-202 FSRIDIPGWLARA
+202 FSRIDIPGWLART

-226 QSRLDFLRQ
+226 QSRIDFVRQ

-250 FLASE
+250 FLAND
-255 GWIAWSGPAISEL
+255 GYIAWSGPAIAEL

-279 TGGFSIHGD
+279 SGGFAIHGD

-294 IDCPVLVVVGEVDD
+294 IDCPVLAVVGEVDD
-308 IGQPAAVRGIKR
+308 IGQPASVRGIKR
-320 AAPQADVYEYLIRAG
+320 AAPQADVYEFLIRSG

-340 VGSKAS
+340 VGSKAAT
-346 NQTWP
+346 QTWP
-351 TVAQWVK
+351 TVAAWVR
-358 WLDNGQEMP
+358 WLDGGGDMP
-367 EGVAPMD
+367 EGVSPMA
-374 LPSVDHPESGVSFTT
+374 LQPAENNESGVSLAS
-389 RVTHGAT
+389 RLAHSAT

-402 FGVARSAADAVVAAN
+402 FSLAKSAADAFVAAN

-422 LVIETVR
+422 LAVETAR

-454 QARDHPNGEA
+454 QARENPGGEA

-489 DVGVRQGAHVGVL
+489 GVGVRQGARVGVL

-525 IPPDVDLAEAAR
+525 MPPDADLARAAR

-547 PSHLEAARRLET
+547 PSNLDAARALDM

-564 GGGPPDVRGGG
+564 GGG
-575 PPDVRGGGPPDV
+575 
-587 RGGGPPDVRGGGPP
+587 
-601 DVRGGE
+601 E
-607 IRDLHLPEHAD
+607 SRDLHRSED
-618 VVDMEQI
+618 SSVVDMEKI
-625 DPGVVELPGWYR
+625 DPDLVDLPGWYR

-646 AFVAFATVADELV
+646 AFIGFSTISGELI
-659 ARQITNFRWALS
+659 ARQITNYRWALS
-671 AFGTASAANLGRGDT
+671 AFGTASAANLGRSDT

-701 SLGGAVVGGS
+701 SLGGAVVGGA
-711 RIALSRGLQPDRFLQ
+711 RIALSRGPRPDRFMQ

-736 SYTWAMLREVIDDPS
+736 SYTWAMLRDVIDDPA
-751 FSLVGS
+751 FSLTGS
-757 HPVRLFIGSGMPAG
+757 HSVRLFIGSGMPTG

-777 EIFEPA
+777 EVFGPA
-783 QVVEFFATTDG
+783 HVVEFFATTDG

-816 GHVELAAYDAE
+816 GEVALAAYDPE
-827 DDLILEDEQGFVRRA
+827 DNLILEDDRGFVRLA

-856 PVDPTASVKR
+856 PVDPLASVKR

-879 FLFRRDE
+879 YLFRRDD

-891 QVDNRGAVIH
+891 LVDMRDAVIH
-901 TERGPVYGTPISDVV
+901 TGRGPVFAATVNDAV
-916 GRLEAVDLAVTY
+916 GRLGAVDMAVTY
-928 GVDVGGQQVAVTALA
+928 GVQANGATLAVTALS
-943 LRPGGSIATADLTDA
+943 LRPGGSVPSADLSEA
-958 LSDLPVG
+958 LAELPVG
-965 SPPDFVH
+965 NAPDIVH
-972 VVADIALGASYRP
+972 VAADMTLSATYRP
-985 MAAPLQAAG
+985 LAGPLQREG
-994 IPKPTRRNS
+994 IPKPSRNA
-1003 WYLDPDTQTY
+1003 WYRDPDTHRY
-1013 KPLTVAM
+1013 KRLTVAV
-1020 RTELTSGQDESDPS
+1020 RTEIAGSP

>member
-1 MDFSAVTKPVERLLA
+1 MQKGSSGLVDLSAITGPVGRLVA

-39 QIIQSVPMFK
+39 QIIESVPMYR
-49 LRRYFPPDAR
+49 LRRYFPPDSR
-59 PGAENPGPPVLMVH
+59 PGAKPAGPPVLMVH
-73 PMMMAAD
+73 PMMMSAD
-80 MWDVTRNDGAVGIL
+80 MWDVTRDEGAVGIL
-94 HRAGV
+94 HKAGV

-104 DFGSPDEVEGGM
+104 DFGSPDKIEGGM

-132 TVKKVTGRDVHLAG
+132 TVKQVTGRDVHLAG

-151 MFAYQAAAYRRSKD
+151 MFAYQTAAYRRSKD
-165 LASIIAFGAPV
+165 LASIVGFGSPV

-184 NLPAGVAAGAAD
+184 NLPASLAPAAAD

-202 FSRIDIPGWLARA
+202 FSRIDIPGWLART
-215 GFQMLDPIKTA
+215 GFQMLDPLKTA

-294 IDCPVLVVVGEVDD
+294 IDCPVLAVIGEVDD
-308 IGQPAAVRGIKR
+308 IGQPASVRGIKR
-320 AAPQADVYEYLIRAG
+320 AAPQADVYEFLIRAG

-340 VGSKAS
+340 VGSKAAT
-346 NQTWP
+346 QTWP
-351 TVAQWVK
+351 TVAAWVR
-358 WLDNGQEMP
+358 WLDSGGEMP
-367 EGVAPMD
+367 EGVSPMP
-374 LPSVDHPESGVSFTT
+374 LQPSENTESGVSLTS
-389 RVTHGAT
+389 RVAHSTA

-402 FGVARSAADAVVAAN
+402 FSLARSAAGALVAAN

-422 LVIETVR
+422 LAVETAR

-454 QARDHPNGEA
+454 QARDAPHGEA

-489 DVGVRQGAHVGVL
+489 GVGVRQGARVGVL

-525 IPPDVDLAEAAR
+525 MPPDADLATAAR
-537 LGGVS
+537 LGAVS

-547 PSHLEAARRLET
+547 PSNLDAARALDM

-564 GGGPPDVRGGG
+564 GGG
-575 PPDVRGGGPPDV
+575 
-587 RGGGPPDVRGGGPP
+587 
-601 DVRGGE
+601 E
-607 IRDLHLPEHAD
+607 ARDLNLAEDAD
-618 VVDMEQI
+618 VVDMEKI
-625 DPGVVELPGWYR
+625 DPDQVDLPGWYR

-646 AFVAFATVADELV
+646 AFIGFSTISGELI
-659 ARQITNFRWALS
+659 ARQITNYRWALS
-671 AFGTASAANLGRGDT
+671 AFGTASAANLGRSDT

-701 SLGGAVVGGS
+701 SLGGAVVGGA
-711 RIALSRGLQPDRFLQ
+711 RVALSRGPCPERFLQ

-736 SYTWAMLREVIDDPS
+736 SYTWAMLREVIDDPA
-751 FSLVGS
+751 FSLTGS
-757 HPVRLFIGSGMPAG
+757 HSVRLFIGSGMPAG

-777 EIFEPA
+777 EVFGPA

-816 GHVELAAYDAE
+816 GEIALAAYDPE
-827 DDLILEDEQGFVRRA
+827 DNLILEDDRGFVRLA
-842 EPNEVGVLLAHPRG
+842 ETDEVGVLLAHPRG
-856 PVDPTASVKR
+856 PVDPLASVKR

-879 FLFRRDE
+879 YLFRRDE

-891 QVDNRGAVIH
+891 LVDNRDGVIH
-901 TERGPVYGTPISDVV
+901 TARGPVFAATVNDAV
-916 GRLEAVDLAVTY
+916 GRLGAVDMAVTY
-928 GVDVGGQQVAVTALA
+928 GVDADGETLAVTALA
-943 LRPGGSIATADLTDA
+943 LRPGGTVPSADLSEA
-958 LSDLPVG
+958 LAGLPVG
-965 SPPDFVH
+965 DAPDIVH
-972 VVADIALGASYRP
+972 VAPEMTLSATYRP
-985 MAAPLQAAG
+985 LAGPLRQQG
-994 IPKPTRRNS
+994 IPKPSRNA
-1003 WYLDPDTQTY
+1003 WYRDPDTHRY
-1013 KPLTVAM
+1013 RRLTAAV
-1020 RTELTSGQDESDPS
+1020 RSEIVGSQE